1 VREHRDGECRGSIPP
16 RLILTVVRGTETQMK
31 ATTREREQGPASR
44 WLAMAIVGLALA
56 CAGCSGLMPK
66 LETPQ
71 LSLVG
76 IKIQD
81 MTFFE
86 QRLLVRL
93 RVRNPNDLALGQGH
107 HRGLRAGRRG
117 VC

>member
-1 VREHRDGECRGSIPP
+1 
-16 RLILTVVRGTETQMK
+16 MK
-31 ATTREREQGPASR
+31 ATTRDREQGPASR
-44 WLAMAIVGLALA
+44 LLAMAVVGLALA

-66 LETPQ
+66 LEAPQ

-93 RVRNPNDLALGQGH
+93 RVRPARRLLKESA
-107 HRGLRAGRRG
+107 RGPSRCPPSARRSST
-117 VC
+117 